1 MAARAKKEE
10 AHRIV
15 VLDKAAGISS
25 AKALGGF
32 KDRFKKVGHAGTLDP
47 FATGVLLVLV
57 GDATRLSNLAMGL
70 KKTYRARVRF
80 GWETDTLDPEGA
92 VVEEVDP
99 GSEPPGLDE
108 AIGSMVGE
116 VEQLP
121 PAYSALKV
129 DGRRA
134 YKLARAGE
142 QPRLEARMVRIDS
155 MERLAS
161 AVWPEVD
168 LEVVCGAG
176 TYIRAIARDLG
187 RAVGLPASLVSL
199 RRTAIGP
206 FVADEAGRTHPL
218 LSVVLAAGLKVL
230 DVDREQALRFAAGRD
245 LLLEADA
252 GERWAVRAGAM
263 LVGLGIADGAR
274 LKPDAIFSAA
284 RRELEQR
291 P

>member
-1 MAARAKKEE
+1 M
-10 AHRIV
+10 
-15 VLDKAAGISS
+15 VLDKPAGISS

-32 KDRFKKVGHAGTLDP
+32 KERFFKVGHAGTLDP

-70 KKTYRARVRF
+70 AKTYLARVRF

-92 VVEEVDP
+92 VTAEVDP
-99 GSEPPGLDE
+99 GLEPAGLAG

-129 DGRRA
+129 GGRRA

-142 QPRLEARMVRIDS
+142 QPQLEPRRVRIDS
-155 MERLAS
+155 LERLAS
-161 AVWPEVD
+161 AAWPEVD
-168 LEVVCGAG
+168 IRVVCGAG

-187 RAVGLPASLVSL
+187 RAVGLPASLLSL

-206 FVADEAGRTHPL
+206 FLAEEADPERLHPL
-218 LSVVLAAGLKVL
+218 LEVVLAAGLGVL
-230 DVDREQALRFAAGRD
+230 EVERDAALRFATGRP
-245 LLLEADA
+245 LELKAERD
-252 GERWAVRAGAM
+252 ERWAVRTGGM
-263 LVGLGIADGAR
+263 LVGLGVADGSLLR
-274 LKPDAIFSAA
+274 PDAILSAA